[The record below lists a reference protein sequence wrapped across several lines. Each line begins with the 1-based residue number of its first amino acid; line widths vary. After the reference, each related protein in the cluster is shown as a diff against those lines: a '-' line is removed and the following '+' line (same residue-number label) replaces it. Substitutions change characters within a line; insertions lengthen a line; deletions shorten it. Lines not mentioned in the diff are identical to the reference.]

1 MAVKNQPP
9 RTQQEEEECEMGR
22 NISCYFL
29 AAIILLGTLLV
40 GCGPAFWIQKYGD
53 MPDVNAQPAWDF
65 KQRRTIAEKNA
76 NIDKYY
82 REHYRDQKIVKFKAE
97 PIIVDPGKFA
107 DRREADVVITPNPDL
122 SGGGTKLT
130 FFHLSDVQLRDEQ
143 VRLYD
148 KQTSELADHVITSF
162 ERSARQEVFDGAMY
176 YAMVQAMNA
185 TIDSMAGNDPGKP
198 AFMIHT
204 GDAVDAGVVTE
215 LYEFLA
221 ISNEVKMPWYNVLG
235 NHDSGVFGNIEQDMI
250 FVNNPFVDF
259 MALHSKFNI
268 INMHHT
274 AYEDDNFHFVYFSP
288 NNTVSDYTLRA
299 SDRFYSKFNG
309 FDRKQYS
316 PDEIRTLQICWKC
329 PGYYSI
335 EVKGEDTA
343 AKDPA
348 IQMIVLDTGFR
359 FGASGKLEDDQL
371 KWLKEELVRSKNKV
385 ILVFGHHDIASIT
398 NSGELKQLLT
408 ASPNA
413 VAYLCGHTHKPR
425 INYHPGQ
432 EGRFGFWE
440 IVAGALI
447 EYPQQGSLV
456 RVKYENGFGI
466 IEVYAFDSTLLRTY
480 PDKDRG
486 EKSSEL
492 YEQVQLSRQ
501 GAKDDIPEWK
511 RQQIDAAAADR
522 YARLKFPYPKL
533 H

>member
-1 MAVKNQPP
+1 MSRLKTWRSIA
-9 RTQQEEEECEMGR
+9 
-22 NISCYFL
+22 L
-29 AAIILLGTLLV
+29 ILLSTLLV
-40 GCGPAFWIQKYGD
+40 GCGPKFWIQKYSD
-53 MPDVNAQPAWDF
+53 MSDISAQPAWNF
-65 KQRRTIAEKNA
+65 MERRTIAEKNA
-76 NIDKYY
+76 NIDKFY
-82 REHYRDQKIVKFKAE
+82 RDHYRDQDIAKFKAD
-97 PIIVDPGKFA
+97 PIVVDSGKFTE
-107 DRREADVVITPNPDL
+107 RREADDAITPNPDR
-122 SGGGTKLT
+122 SGSGTKLT

-148 KQTSELADHVITSF
+148 KQTSEMADHVITSF

-176 YAMVQAMNA
+176 FAMVQTMNA
-185 TIDSMAGNDPGKP
+185 TIGSMAADGAGKP

-204 GDAVDAGVVTE
+204 GDAVDAGAVTE

-221 ISNEVKMPWYNVLG
+221 ISNEIMLPWYNVLG

-268 INMHHT
+268 INMHHS

-288 NNTVSDYTLRA
+288 TNTGSDYTLRA
-299 SDRFYSKFNG
+299 SNQFYSKFNG
-309 FDRKQYS
+309 FDRNQYS
-316 PDEIRTLQICWKC
+316 PDEIRTTQICWKC

-335 EVKGEDTA
+335 EVKGQDTA

-359 FGASGKLEDDQL
+359 FGASGKLEDPQL
-371 KWLKEELVRSKNKV
+371 KWLKEELERSKNKI

-398 NSGELKQLLT
+398 NSGELKKLFL
-408 ASPNA
+408 ASPTL
-413 VAYLCGHTHKPR
+413 VAYFCGHTHKPK
-425 INYHPGQ
+425 IKYHAGE

-456 RVKYENGFGI
+456 RVKYENGVGV
-466 IEVYAFDSTLLRTY
+466 IEVYAFNSSIQSTY
-480 PDKDRG
+480 KDRNDM
-486 EKSSEL
+486 SQPSEL
-492 YEQVQLSRQ
+492 YEQVRLSRV
-501 GAKDDIPEWK
+501 GAVEDISPWK
-511 RQQIDAAAADR
+511 KQQIDAGMADR

-533 H
+533 R